1 MQRVVSNGSPRSA
14 IHKYS
19 WENNMASI
27 VVVVYMVQL
36 ILHHISPS
44 GGSSHWVVT
53 EDGRI
58 QAQVL
63 SALPEMNLLP
73 YVGFILECQRS
84 WHFDVG
90 WQRTRESK
98 DRSLSRYAQIRWHTI
113 LLMATLSIYED
124 PMIKKV

>member
-1 MQRVVSNGSPRSA
+1 
-14 IHKYS
+14 
-19 WENNMASI
+19 MASI

-73 YVGFILECQRS
+73 YVGFIFECQRS
-84 WHFDVG
+84 
-90 WQRTRESK
+90 
-98 DRSLSRYAQIRWHTI
+98 
-113 LLMATLSIYED
+113 
-124 PMIKKV
+124 